1 MDLFADKKTKLVFQ
15 IYQGDHRNFH
25 LSGVGLFSLWN
36 NGFLRVPRNENE
48 LILGKPWKIPDKF
61 IEAYMDTIE
70 YDSKDYN
77 PCGYPIHER
86 CWVLMTRILDVNLI
100 KAHLNLFV
108 KAICQMNKKPKIYD
122 LAWKTCK
129 ETEWC
134 NLKEYYG
141 EKFTQN
147 PGEYLAR
154 LERRM
159 ECSEKIYALRDP
171 LKVIEVRNLIQE
183 AETLRREQE
192 KRTAKERPSSLNS
205 EDVTTPCPYAS
216 FGPHPTS
223 REKITSKIKPKT
235 ANPRHMMIL
244 RSSSTLQ
251 ADKIIL
257 PAEIILLIMDRLP
270 GCNEIRFL
278 LWAFPHWSP
287 MVPQTYWRAR
297 FVKDLMLDRK
307 EVPGLDALDWQRVY
321 FKIDHVFETSH
332 GLRNQRRI
340 MKVLEGTKALFLKY
354 VADEAF

>member
-1 MDLFADKKTKLVFQ
+1 
-15 IYQGDHRNFH
+15 
-25 LSGVGLFSLWN
+25 
-36 NGFLRVPRNENE
+36 
-48 LILGKPWKIPDKF
+48 
-61 IEAYMDTIE
+61 
-70 YDSKDYN
+70 
-77 PCGYPIHER
+77 
-86 CWVLMTRILDVNLI
+86 
-100 KAHLNLFV
+100 
-108 KAICQMNKKPKIYD
+108 
-122 LAWKTCK
+122 
-129 ETEWC
+129 
-134 NLKEYYG
+134 
-141 EKFTQN
+141 
-147 PGEYLAR
+147 
-154 LERRM
+154 M

-192 KRTAKERPSSLNS
+192 KRTDKERPSSLNS
-205 EDVTTPCPYAS
+205 EDITTPYPFAS

-223 REKITSKIKPKT
+223 REKITGKKKSKT
-235 ANPRHMMIL
+235 ANPRHVMIL
-244 RSSSTLQ
+244 PSSSTLE

-307 EVPGLDALDWQRVY
+307 EVPGLDALDWQCLY
-321 FKIDHVFETSH
+321 LKIDHVFETSH

-340 MKVLEGTKALFLKY
+340 MKVLEGTKALFLTY